1 MKLILVRKRTARVGV
16 LHGYTCYLVATKQK
30 MGHLALETN
39 FAPTSDNCVAHRLN
53 HRWKAVGSDVGMSIN
68 KDGRGSAMLAKNIQN
83 LLAVAS
89 FLAAGVKFAV
99 RKRTGTAL
107 TETVVRLGINLLKPA
122 DLSDVFTAGMYV
134 FSAFHHNRTDA

>member
-1 MKLILVRKRTARVGV
+1 MLQPNSYRNSFRTDFDSVRPQQAVNITGGMTGGQYHWAMKLILVRKRTARVGV

-39 FAPTSDNCVAHRLN
+39 FAPTSDNRVAHRLN

-99 RKRTGTAL
+99 
-107 TETVVRLGINLLKPA
+107 
-122 DLSDVFTAGMYV
+122 
-134 FSAFHHNRTDA
+134 